1 MHTRCKEGFSPSSSF
16 VNRHNSLAPTMH
28 SARALNSPRT
38 YPPWLITLVQIL
50 SDNDEAKIDIPYLE
64 GALTS
69 VEASGQWDR
78 PRAKHS
84 GSYVHQPETPA
95 ARLCRTVKK
104 AGRNARSIQMF

>member
-1 MHTRCKEGFSPSSSF
+1 
-16 VNRHNSLAPTMH
+16 MH

-69 VEASGQWDR
+69 VEASEPVGSSPCEAQRFLHASAGNASGEVVPDSEEVGQE
-78 PRAKHS
+78 RAIDPDVLDDVEPLTAA
-84 GSYVHQPETPA
+84 GGQPMKDGA
-95 ARLCRTVKK
+95 CR
-104 AGRNARSIQMF
+104 